1 MIGLISG
8 LIEGYSCLGPM
19 RWSIVEWDF
28 GMENVALKSG
38 QSVGLGG
45 GRCAIWGENLTEGV

>member
-1 MIGLISG
+1 
-8 LIEGYSCLGPM
+8 
-19 RWSIVEWDF
+19 VEWDF